1 MSDKRDTLRARNRNG
16 KGIAEVT
23 SLNDFREIVYLLAVG
38 SDDIVQV
45 GESFS
50 VIIFVSRREL
60 R

>member
-1 MSDKRDTLRARNRNG
+1 MSDKRDILRGRKRTG

-38 SDDIVQV
+38 SDDTVQV

-50 VIIFVSRREL
+50 MIIFVSRGEL
-60 R
+60 W